1 MKTLIMK
8 TLRMKNLKHLEFMK
22 IFKLLPLILFV
33 SILASSQVPLRGN
46 SRSDILKTN
55 NLFISAW
62 GVSNGSS
69 EEYKA
74 NFKTIEALKKI
85 KKIGRL
91 KPYFREAKAY
101 VVFPNVRKAGF
112 GIGGAR
118 GDGEVF
124 EDGKVIG
131 SATLTQLSLGL
142 QLGAQAFSQ
151 IIFFQ
156 NKSDFQRFTEGNFEF
171 GASASAALITEGANA
186 SADYS
191 NGVAVM
197 TFSKGG
203 LMYEASIGG
212 QKFSFRRY

>member
-1 MKTLIMK
+1 MKK
-8 TLRMKNLKHLEFMK
+8 
-22 IFKLLPLILFV
+22 FKLSFLILFV
-33 SILASSQVPLRGN
+33 SILGFSQGPFRAN
-46 SRSDILKTN
+46 SKSHLSKTN
-55 NLFISAW
+55 NLLISSW
-62 GVSNGSS
+62 IVPREFS
-69 EEYKA
+69 EEHKE
-74 NFKTIEALKKI
+74 NFKTIDALKQI
-85 KKIGRL
+85 KKIRRL
-91 KPYFREAKAY
+91 KPYFKEAKGY
-101 VVFPNVRKAGF
+101 VVFPNVTKLGF

-124 EDGKVIG
+124 VDGKVIG
-131 SATLTQLSLGL
+131 SATLSQFSIGV
-142 QLGAQAFSQ
+142 QLGAQAFRQ

-156 NKSDFQRFTEGNFEF
+156 NKKDINRFTDGNFEF

-212 QKFSFRRY
+212 QKFSFSRY